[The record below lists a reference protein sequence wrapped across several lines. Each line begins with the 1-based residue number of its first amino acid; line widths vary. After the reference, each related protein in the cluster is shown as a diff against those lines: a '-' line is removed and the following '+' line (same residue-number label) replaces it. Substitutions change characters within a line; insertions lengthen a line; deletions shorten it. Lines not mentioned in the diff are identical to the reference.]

1 MNNNQALLEYILNK
15 FIPWLIFLV
24 FLFLNIELTN
34 IALYIIISA
43 AVFIDRFSF
52 KVGRSVGEYEN
63 NSTFR
68 NDVDNKVDWD
78 KKD

>member
-1 MNNNQALLEYILNK
+1 MNNNQALIEYILNK

-52 KVGRSVGEYEN
+52 KWEGL
-63 NSTFR
+63 
-68 NDVDNKVDWD
+68 
-78 KKD
+78 